1 MEQVDKKDWE
11 VFKAEVTNKLS
22 QKNFKLLCALHAK
35 YMKHTY
41 YEPCSCRPKQLKQW
55 IKDLDDL
62 YNK

>member
-11 VFKAEVTNKLS
+11 VFKAEVSNKLS

-41 YEPCSCRPKQLKQW
+41 YEPCSCRPKQLKQ
-55 IKDLDDL
+55 
-62 YNK
+62 